1 MGYDSHDDDEEEFLS
16 PDTVPDDWARQLLGF
31 WFDDHSY
38 AEWFGGGPAFD
49 EKCTR
54 FADWR
59 NALKSQPAS
68 FFLGDADTAR
78 AAIILF
84 DQIPRNL
91 YRKQA
96 EAFATDHLAVQ
107 IARGAIEKGYD
118 EGLGDDAR
126 AFIYMPFEHS
136 EDMDDQ
142 RESLRLMH
150 AINAE
155 YGGYAQKHFDVI
167 ERFGRFPHRNAALG
181 RADRPGE
188 AEAIAE
194 GANW

>member
-1 MGYDSHDDDEEEFLS
+1 MSGRGDEEEAFLS
-16 PDTVPDDWARQLLGF
+16 PDNVPANWAQQLLHF
-31 WFDDHSY
+31 WFQEHGYD
-38 AEWFGGGPAFD
+38 EWFGGGPAFD

-59 NALKSQPAS
+59 NALRSQPAN

-78 AAIILF
+78 AAIVLF

-91 YRKQA
+91 YRHQA
-96 EAFATDHLAVQ
+96 EAFATDQLALQ
-107 IARGAIEKGYD
+107 IARGAVAKGYD
-118 EGLGDDAR
+118 VGLNDDAR
-126 AFIYMPFEHS
+126 AFIYLPFEHS

-150 AINAE
+150 SINAE
-155 YGGYAQKHFDVI
+155 YGGFAQKHFDI
-167 ERFGRFPHRNAALG
+167 IDKYGRFPHRNAALG
-181 RADRPGE
+181 RTDRPGE

>member
-1 MGYDSHDDDEEEFLS
+1 MSRNETQDEDDFIS
-16 PDTVPDDWARQLLGF
+16 PDTVPADWAHQLLHF
-31 WFDDHSY
+31 WFDEHGYDD
-38 AEWFGGGPAFD
+38 WFGGGSEFD

-59 NALKSQPAS
+59 NALRSQPAS
-68 FFLGDADTAR
+68 YFLGDADTAR

-107 IARGAIEKGYD
+107 IARGAIAKDYD
-118 EGLGDDAR
+118 VDLSDDAR
-126 AFIYMPFEHS
+126 AFIYLPFEHS
-136 EDMDDQ
+136 EDMEDQ

-150 AINAE
+150 SINAE
-155 YGGYAQKHFDVI
+155 YGSYAQKHFDII
-167 ERFGRFPHRNAALG
+167 EKFGRFPHRNAALG

>member
-1 MGYDSHDDDEEEFLS
+1 MNGRGDEEEEFLS
-16 PDTVPDDWARQLLGF
+16 PDNVPANWAQQLLHF
-31 WFDDHSY
+31 WFQEHGYD
-38 AEWFGGGPAFD
+38 EWFGGGPAFD

-59 NALKSQPAS
+59 NALRSQPANC
-68 FFLGDADTAR
+68 FLGDADTAR

-91 YRKQA
+91 YRHQA
-96 EAFATDHLAVQ
+96 EAFATDQLALQ
-107 IARGAIEKGYD
+107 IARGAVAKGYD
-118 EGLGDDAR
+118 VGLNGDAR
-126 AFIYMPFEHS
+126 AFIYLPFEHS

-150 AINAE
+150 SINAE
-155 YGGYAQKHFDVI
+155 YGGFAQKHFDI
-167 ERFGRFPHRNAALG
+167 IDKYGRFPHRNAALG
-181 RADRPGE
+181 RTDRPGE

>member
-1 MGYDSHDDDEEEFLS
+1 MSGREEDEEEFLS
-16 PDTVPDDWARQLLGF
+16 PESVPADWAKQLLHF
-31 WFDDHSY
+31 WFQEHGY
-38 AEWFGGGPAFD
+38 EEWFGGGPAFD

-68 FFLGDADTAR
+68 SFLGDADTAR

-91 YRKQA
+91 YRHQA

-107 IARGAIEKGYD
+107 IARGAIAKGYD
-118 EGLGDDAR
+118 KGCSDDAR
-126 AFIYMPFEHS
+126 AFIYLPFEHS

-150 AINAE
+150 SINAE
-155 YGGYAQKHFDVI
+155 YGGFAQKHFDIVDKY
-167 ERFGRFPHRNAALG
+167 GRFPHRNAALG
-181 RADRPGE
+181 RANRAGE

>member
-1 MGYDSHDDDEEEFLS
+1 MTQDHDDEQEEFLS
-16 PDTVPDDWARQLLGF
+16 PESVPADWAQQLLTF
-31 WFDDHSY
+31 WFDQHGYD
-38 AEWFGGGPAFD
+38 EWFGGGPAFD
-49 EKCTR
+49 EKCAP
-54 FADWR
+54 FAEWR
-59 NALKSQPAS
+59 NALRSQPAS
-68 FFLGDADTAR
+68 YFLGDVETAQ

-96 EAFATDHLAVQ
+96 EAFATDELAVQ

-118 EGLGDDAR
+118 DGLSDDAR
-126 AFIYMPFEHS
+126 AFLYLPFEHS

-150 AINAE
+150 SIDAE
-155 YGGYAQKHFDVI
+155 YGKYAQQHFDII
-167 ERFGRFPHRNAALG
+167 EKFGRFPHRNAALG
-181 RADRPGE
+181 RKDRPEE